1 MIASSPSAKSRRLC
15 AVALAAAVG
24 AVLLYFWVGTI
35 VSVGEWSRSGA
46 DYNYNLLVEGFRSG
60 HLTLNKTVPPAFA
73 QLPDPF
79 DPATNLV
86 YRLAPYSLHD
96 LSYYR
101 GKLYLYF
108 GVTPALLLF
117 WPWVALTGHYLLHKY
132 AVVLCYSV
140 GFLLSAGLLRAM
152 GRRYFPEVGAGVTA
166 CGALAL
172 GLASGMPIIQ
182 QRADVCEVPIS
193 CAYALQLVT
202 LAALWRALHRPA
214 QAGRWLALGS
224 LAYGLA
230 VGSRPSV
237 LFGGVVLLFPVAA
250 AWQEGRRPAAD
261 GTPDRRSG
269 LIRLLTAAALPL
281 LLCGLGLALYNYL
294 RFQNPFEFGEHYQ
307 LAGDRQDTAQHFS
320 LHYLWFDFRVYFLE
334 PVHWSSHFPFVR
346 QITSPPPPPGH
357 HVIEDPFGILPCIP
371 FVLCALAAPLAV
383 RGRPS
388 EERATLGR
396 WVAAVALVFAN
407 TALVMNIFYGSCS
420 RYEIEFLPL
429 LILLAVIGIFSLERV
444 LSGRRGWR
452 LGVRCAWG
460 ALLFY
465 SIGFNLLAAA
475 EHYIIEHYTLAGWLF
490 SLNHPSEAVREYEHV
505 IRLQS
510 DYEEAYDNL
519 GNILL
524 QLGRTD
530 EARDRFESALR
541 LKPDSAEAHHNLA
554 NALVKLGRTDDA
566 IAQYQQAERLKPSSP
581 VIHYNLAYTLLQV
594 GRSAEA
600 EVEYREALRLNPGL
614 AAQMYLDLGNFLA
627 QHGRL
632 ADALPEYQES
642 LRLNPNDAGARYNL
656 GTVLQQLGR
665 PVEAAAEHREALR
678 LNPNLGR
685 AGQ

>member
-1 MIASSPSAKSRRLC
+1 MIESSPSAKSRRLS
-15 AVALAAAVG
+15 VALAVTVG

-35 VSVGEWSRSGA
+35 LSVGEWSRSGA

-60 HLTLNKTVPPAFA
+60 HLTLNKTVPAAFTRLA
-73 QLPDPF
+73 DPF

-96 LSYYR
+96 LSYYQ

-132 AVVLCYSV
+132 AVVFCYSV

-152 GRRYFPEVGAGVTA
+152 GRRYFPEVGAGVLA

-193 CAYALQLVT
+193 CAYALQVLT
-202 LAALWRALHRPA
+202 LAALWQALHRPA
-214 QAGRWLALGS
+214 QAGRWLLLGS

-237 LFGGVVLLFPVAA
+237 LFGGVVLLFPVLA
-250 AWQEGRRPAAD
+250 AWQQARRPAA
-261 GTPDRRSG
+261 GGPEDRRSG
-269 LIRLLTAAALPL
+269 VVRLLIAAALPL

-307 LAGDRQDTAQHFS
+307 LAGDRQDTAQHFN
-320 LHYLWFDFRVYFLE
+320 LRYLWFDFRVYFLE
-334 PVHWSSHFPFVR
+334 PVHWTSHFPFVR
-346 QITSPPPPPGH
+346 QITSPPTPPGH

-371 FVLCALAAPLAV
+371 FVLFALAAPLAV
-383 RGRPS
+383 RGRAS
-388 EERATLGR
+388 EEHATLGR
-396 WVAAVALVFAN
+396 WVASVALLFGN

-444 LSGRRGWR
+444 LSGRPGWR

-460 ALLFY
+460 ALLVY
-465 SIGFNLLAAA
+465 SVGFNLLAAA

-490 SLNHPSEAVREYEHV
+490 SLNRTPEAIQEYEHV
-505 IRLQS
+505 IHWQS

-524 QLGRTD
+524 QVGRTD
-530 EARDRFESALR
+530 EARDRFEAALR
-541 LKPDSAEAHHNLA
+541 LKPNSAEAHHNLA
-554 NALVKLGRTDDA
+554 NALVKLGRPSEA
-566 IAQYQQAERLKPSSP
+566 IAHYQQAAKLKPDSAI
-581 VIHYNLAYTLLQV
+581 IHYNLAYTLLQL
-594 GRSAEA
+594 GQSAEA
-600 EVEYREALRLNPGL
+600 EAEYRETLRLNPGY

-627 QHGRL
+627 QRGRL

-642 LRLNPNDAGARYNL
+642 LRLNPNDAGAHYNL

-665 PVEAAAEHREALR
+665 PAEAAAEHREALR
-678 LNPNLGR
+678 LNPDLGR
-685 AGQ
+685 LGQ